1 MAYNKVKEWPPHKRP
16 DMDRDRY
23 GPLPNTNPW
32 KKAKFKKNPKTEAN
46 VKPI

>member
-32 KKAKFKKNPKTEAN
+32 AKKAKFKKNPKTEAN
-46 VKPI
+46 A